1 MALQIRRGP
10 TADRTGVTF
19 LQGEIIFD
27 TDLNEVFIGDGE
39 TAGGLPVTAYTDE
52 KAIDAVGAALVSGTH
67 QNISFT
73 YGSTQD
79 GANRIDA
86 TVTLDGIGITDVVD
100 DTSPELG
107 GDLSLNSNDIT
118 GTGNIN
124 ITGTVTATSF
134 SGVTATMVGLGNV
147 TNESKATMFTS
158 PTFTGTVSGVT
169 KTHVG
174 LGNVTNESKA
184 TMFTSPTFTGTT
196 EIDVL
201 NIGGLT
207 TITSDPN
214 APTTIVVDDQLTATS
229 QSPALSLK
237 VLAGAT
243 ENSGPTIDFKV
254 NAGADV
260 NLSRVISTS
269 TADGPSL
276 ALTLYNGA
284 SYTKYVEALNGAVI
298 LNETFVVTDNGLF
311 NHSGALPTITPGT
324 DITIYPE
331 GNIVTYGNIL
341 PGIEGTPVSGDYS
354 LGSETQQFKEAH
366 IKNKIVIKGG
376 VSVVPS
382 SSIGAVGDVQG
393 TITVDDGYLYY
404 CVADYDGS
412 TNIWRR
418 TAWGAGTW

>member
-124 ITGTVTATSF
+124 ITGTVTATSY
-134 SGVTATMVGLGNV
+134 SGVTATM
-147 TNESKATMFTS
+147 
-158 PTFTGTVSGVT
+158 
-169 KTHVG
+169 VG

-366 IKNKIVIKGG
+366 IKDKIVIKGG
-376 VSVVPS
+376 ASVVPAS
-382 SSIGAVGDVQG
+382 SLGAVGDVQG

>member
-134 SGVTATMVGLGNV
+134 SGVTATM
-147 TNESKATMFTS
+147 
-158 PTFTGTVSGVT
+158 
-169 KTHVG
+169 VG

-366 IKNKIVIKGG
+366 IKDKIVIKGG
-376 VSVVPS
+376 ASVVPAS
-382 SSIGAVGDVQG
+382 SLGAVGDVQG